1 MICWPVIV
9 AHRRGRDDEAKARF
23 DAVWAKYGKVAPES
37 FIPVLPMVGREQ
49 ELRDLMKQWDA
60 ETRPTNA
67 VARFVAYNALQEY
80 DAAIDWLLPALDEGV
95 RQDYLPNIRVDKLYP
110 EIHKHPTLCGSGGE
124 TRCEGGHALSSPI
137 QFQRAHSCV

>member
-1 MICWPVIV
+1 MIV

-60 ETRPTNA
+60 GTRPTNA

-80 DAAIDWLLPALDEGV
+80 DAAIDWLLRALDEGV

-110 EIHKHPTLCGSGGE
+110 EIHKHPRYAEVAAKLDAKEVTHS
-124 TRCEGGHALSSPI
+124 SSPI
-137 QFQRAHSCV
+137 QFRRAH